1 MDLSIYLNL
10 SIIAHKSGLLR
21 QWEVDELAKPE
32 LVKTFRSIHTGP
44 ISLLK
49 VSLFFSQ
56 KNSKVMQCE
65 PLLRILLGAGVYIIA
80 AQKIIS
86 YLTFFFNFHCF
97 FCYIF
102 LNLCFSGFFLAV
114 IRAYIRQGNLKGQFP
129 SFLLLFRFFL
139 PFSRILRVRSNS

>member
-1 MDLSIYLNL
+1 MAACFLSTYLLIIYVFISISIYIYLSIYLSIYLNL

-49 VSLFFSQ
+49 VSFFFSQ
-56 KNSKVMQCE
+56 KNSKVMQCV
-65 PLLRILLGAGVYIIA
+65 PLLRILLGAGVYIMA

-86 YLTFFFNFHCF
+86 YLTFFFQFSLF
-97 FCYIF
+97 FFAIF
-102 LNLCFSGFFLAV
+102 FLISIFSGFFW
-114 IRAYIRQGNLKGQFP
+114 
-129 SFLLLFRFFL
+129 
-139 PFSRILRVRSNS
+139 RS